1 MEMKPVF
8 PGMLVKDCLAE
19 YNLSI
24 AAGAKALGITRQ
36 QLNNVVTGRSAITPE
51 MAVRLE
57 MVFGGKADMWMRM
70 QTNYDL
76 DKVRSEKHL
85 ELKRLVPAT

>member
-1 MEMKPVF
+1 MEMKPAY
-8 PGMLVKDCLAE
+8 PGALVKDCLE
-19 YNLSI
+19 ELNLSI
-24 AAGAKALGITRQ
+24 AAGAEALGITRQ

-76 DKVRSEKHL
+76 DKVRSEKHFD
-85 ELKRLVPAT
+85 LKRLVPAV